1 MEQEKGWTNAAR
13 SGPERPAEEPRRG
26 QESGGAAPM
35 VREFAAGA
43 ASRAGDAAEALGDRV
58 GSLAETVRTRG
69 QQSGRLRQVATATA
83 DRLESGAAYLRERR
97 FENLG
102 RELTSTIRRYP
113 LQSIL
118 VGAGLG
124 FILSRRMR

>member
-1 MEQEKGWTNAAR
+1 MENEKRWTDAAR
-13 SGPERPAEEPRRG
+13 SGSGAPAETRRG
-26 QESGGAAPM
+26 QESEEAAPQKM
-35 VREFAAGA
+35 RELAAGA
-43 ASRAGDAAEALGDRV
+43 ASRAGDAAEAIGKRV

-69 QQSGRLRQVATATA
+69 PQSGRMRQVATATA

-102 RELTSTIRRYP
+102 RDLTAAIRRYP
-113 LQSIL
+113 IQSML

-124 FILSRRMR
+124 FILSRRTR

>member
-1 MEQEKGWTNAAR
+1 MDQENGRTGAATS
-13 SGPERPAEEPRRG
+13 SGETPEDARRG
-26 QESGGAAPM
+26 QDSGGAAAPK
-35 VREFAAGA
+35 VRQFAAGA
-43 ASRAGDAAEALGDRV
+43 ASRAGDAAEALGNRV
-58 GSLAETVRTRG
+58 GSLADAVRTRG
-69 QQSGRLRQVATATA
+69 PKSGRLRQAATATA
-83 DRLESGAAYLRERR
+83 DGLESGAAYLRERR

-102 RELTSTIRRYP
+102 QELTDTIRHYP

>member
-1 MEQEKGWTNAAR
+1 
-13 SGPERPAEEPRRG
+13 
-26 QESGGAAPM
+26 
-35 VREFAAGA
+35 
-43 ASRAGDAAEALGDRV
+43 
-58 GSLAETVRTRG
+58 
-69 QQSGRLRQVATATA
+69 
-83 DRLESGAAYLRERR
+83 LESGAAYLRERR

-102 RELTSTIRRYP
+102 QELTATIRRYP

>member
-1 MEQEKGWTNAAR
+1 MEQEKARPGAAM
-13 SGPERPAEEPRRG
+13 SGSETAMGETRHA
-26 QESGGAAPM
+26 QESGAAASK

-43 ASRAGDAAEALGDRV
+43 ASRASDAAEALGNRA
-58 GSLAETVRTRG
+58 GSLAETVRRRG
-69 QQSGRLRQVATATA
+69 PQSGPLRQVATATA

-102 RELTSTIRRYP
+102 QELTATIRRYP
-113 LQSIL
+113 LQSVLI
-118 VGAGLG
+118 GAGLG